1 MQYLLPDAVF
11 LLMISV
17 GRPSRRSMSASLLS
31 QLREAGS
38 VDNPLKR
45 MTRQELLARR
55 QQDEIRMGE
64 LDPQGS
70 MGSKGPGP
78 GVAQRHSRYL
88 DEYQTLKAEVATIDA
103 LLKKM

>member
-1 MQYLLPDAVF
+1 
-11 LLMISV
+11 
-17 GRPSRRSMSASLLS
+17 
-31 QLREAGS
+31 
-38 VDNPLKR
+38 